1 MTDDELIA
9 WVADNIVEPSGIGGL
24 CRSRDTWYTGDGD
37 EWEPLDD
44 RNDNQMVIDAMAK
57 TCNIDLFRRD
67 DVFTVCIGDGEVSS
81 RYNAHDEMRAV
92 LEAAKMAWEAS
103 K

>member
-1 MTDDELIA
+1 
-9 WVADNIVEPSGIGGL
+9 
-24 CRSRDTWYTGDGD
+24 
-37 EWEPLDD
+37 
-44 RNDNQMVIDAMAK
+44 MVIDEMAK

-67 DVFTVCIGDGEVSS
+67 GIFTVCIGDGEVSS

-92 LEAAKMAWEAS
+92 LEAAKKACEAG